1 MIFSALSISQER
13 RKYLGNYKWYEK
25 GFETNVV
32 RFRREHTVPI
42 FTLPCNDLEM
52 PCEGH
57 RYIFK

>member
-1 MIFSALSISQER
+1 MIFSALSISQEI
-13 RKYLGNYKWYEK
+13 RKYLGNYKLYEK

-32 RFRREHTVPI
+32 RFRRVYIVLI

-52 PCEGH
+52 PCEDH